1 MHFVHLKTSGFLRVL
16 RTRDRIVRS
25 NTWCIHSLL
34 TLAVAMQAPFA
45 CGREVDAARKP
56 NILLILADDL
66 GWGDVGDQSEGRFLT
81 PNIDSLARE
90 GVVFSNGY
98 ACGAN
103 TNPR

>member
-1 MHFVHLKTSGFLRVL
+1 MHFAHLKTSGFLRVL

-34 TLAVAMQAPFA
+34 TLAVAMQAPFT
-45 CGREVDAARKP
+45 CGREVDAARKL

-66 GWGDVGDQSEGRFLT
+66 GWGDVGYQSEGRFLT

-98 ACGAN
+98 ACAAN
-103 TNPR
+103 FNPR